1 MKDSQRTLTRSEFVQ
16 SAVVLPTLAG
26 LLVAAG
32 AAPAQAAP
40 KGSQAQ
46 FKYQSKPNG
55 SKKCSNCTFFIAG
68 KTPTASGTCKIV
80 EGTISP
86 NGYCIAYSA
95 KSS

>member
-1 MKDSQRTLTRSEFVQ
+1 MNDSSKKLTRGEFVQ
-16 SAVVLPTLAG
+16 GAVVLPALAG
-26 LLVAAG
+26 LLFTAA
-32 AAPAQAAP
+32 AAPAQAA

-55 SKKCSNCTFFIAG
+55 SKKCSNCTFYIQG
-68 KTPTASGTCKIV
+68 KSATANGTCKIV